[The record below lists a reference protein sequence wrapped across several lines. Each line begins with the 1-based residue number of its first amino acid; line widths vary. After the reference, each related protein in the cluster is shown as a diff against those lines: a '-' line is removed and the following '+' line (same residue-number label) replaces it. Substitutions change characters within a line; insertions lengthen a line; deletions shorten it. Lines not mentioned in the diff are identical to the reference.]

1 MGKWIGYEGVRPG
14 SRSSIEIDFFYCGER
29 CRERIKLQPT
39 PANLEKASNHRLD
52 IIDSINQGTFD
63 YAVTFPSSKR
73 AQLFGQENELTVQAY
88 LETWI
93 DGMQP
98 FLKAS
103 THKNYVKIVNNR
115 LIPALGKYKLRLL
128 TLKIV
133 KEFALTIE
141 GSPKTVGNII
151 SPLRT
156 ALADAVDDELIEFS
170 PIENWKIRRRKQQAA
185 IKTDNIDPF
194 DAAERAAILDALSS
208 QSQHQNLV
216 QFWFWTG
223 LRTSELCALDWSD
236 IDFVNSKASI
246 NKALTQAARQ
256 SEEPKTTAGNRIV
269 DLPDPAIEALKRQ
282 KLITWLKN
290 EEVFQ
295 NERTQERWS
304 GDQPIRKTMWAHA
317 IKRAGVRY
325 RYPYQCRHSFA
336 TMMLNAGEP
345 IQWIANQLGHTD
357 WTFTMRTY
365 TRFMPKEYQD
375 AGSKAVKKY
384 APSSG
389 FSPTKISKP

>member
-325 RYPYQCRHSFA
+325 RYPYQCRHSIA

>member
-73 AQLFGQENELTVQAY
+73 AQLFGQENELTVQAC

>member
-1 MGKWIGYEGVRPG
+1 M
-14 SRSSIEIDFFYCGER
+14 
-29 CRERIKLQPT
+29 
-39 PANLEKASNHRLD
+39 D